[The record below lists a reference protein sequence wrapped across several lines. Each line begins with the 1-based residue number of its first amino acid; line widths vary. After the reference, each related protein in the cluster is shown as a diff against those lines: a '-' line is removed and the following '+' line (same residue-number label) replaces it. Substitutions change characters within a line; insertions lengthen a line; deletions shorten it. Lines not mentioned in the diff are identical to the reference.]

1 MSKANGGIKTMSIKI
16 KDLGKNQVE
25 FSVAVGAEQFN
36 EAIEKAYRKNVKS
49 IALPGFRKGKAPKAM
64 IERMYGEGVFFDDAV
79 NSILPELYENAV
91 KEAKLDVVSQPE
103 VDIPEISKEK
113 GFTAVF
119 KVYVRPVVTVENYKG
134 ITAKK
139 VVYTVKDEAVDAE
152 IDRIRERNSRMVPVE
167 DRAIENGDI
176 CNIDFEGFV
185 DGVAFPGGK
194 GESFDLTIGSGQFI
208 PGFEEQLIGHG
219 TNDDVVVNV
228 TFPEEYHAEELKG
241 KAAEFKVKINKVT
254 RKELPE
260 ADDDLAKD
268 VSEFDTL
275 AEFKADIRAKME
287 KQLAE
292 RAEVQFENDVVDQ
305 IASSVEVDI
314 PEAMIQERISM
325 LARDFENGLMQ
336 QGINREMYLK
346 YTGMDEQAYLGQFR
360 QNAVIQVKSMLVLEA
375 IARQEGIEATEEDL
389 DQEKTKLSEHYGI
402 DKDKISAYVPDEDLK
417 KDIIIR
423 KAVDFVRD
431 NAVCQEISEEEAMAE
446 QEKAEKKPAA
456 KKTTT
461 RKTTAKNADDKE
473 AAPKKTTTKKTTT
486 KKADTKDAAE
496 KKPAAKKTT
505 TKKTTKKDESAE

>member
-1 MSKANGGIKTMSIKI
+1 MSIKI

-25 FSVAVGAEQFN
+25 FSIAVDAEKFN
-36 EAIEKAYRKNVKS
+36 AAIDKAYKKNVKS

-64 IERMYGEGVFFDDAV
+64 IERMYGEGIFFDDAV
-79 NSILPELYENAV
+79 NSILPEVYENAI
-91 KEAKLDVVSQPE
+91 KEAALDVVSQPD

-119 KVYVRPVVTVENYKG
+119 KVFVRPVVTVENYKG

-139 VVYTVKDEAVDAE
+139 VVYTVKDEAVDQE
-152 IDRIRERNSRMVPVE
+152 IERIRERNSRIVPVE

-176 CNIDFEGFV
+176 ANIDFEGFV

-194 GESFDLTIGSGQFI
+194 GDAFDLTIGSGQFI

-219 TNDDVVVNV
+219 TNDDVLVEV

-254 RKELPE
+254 TKELPE
-260 ADDDLAKD
+260 ADDELAKD

-275 AEFKADIRAKME
+275 AEFKADIKAKME
-287 KQLAE
+287 KQMAD
-292 RAEVQFENDVVDQ
+292 RAEVQFENEVVDQ
-305 IASSVEVDI
+305 IANSVEIDI
-314 PEAMIQERISM
+314 PEAMIQERVSM

-346 YTGMDEQAYLGQFR
+346 YTGMDESAYLGQFK
-360 QNAVIQVKSMLVLEA
+360 QNAEIQVKSMLVLEA
-375 IARQEGIEATEEDL
+375 IAKQENIEATEADL
-389 DQEKTKLSEHYGI
+389 DEEKEKLSAHYGI
-402 DKDKISAYVPDEDLK
+402 EKEKIANFVPDEDLK

-431 NAVCQEISEEEAMAE
+431 NAVCQEISEEEAKAE
-446 QEKAEKKPAA
+446 AEAKAEKKPAA
-456 KKTTT
+456 KKTATKKTTAKKADGEEKEPAKKTT
-461 RKTTAKNADDKE
+461 RKTTAK
-473 AAPKKTTTKKTTT
+473 
-486 KKADTKDAAE
+486 KAETEE
-496 KKPAAKKTT
+496 KKPAKKTST
-505 TKKTTKKDESAE
+505 RKKKTEDAQ